1 MLKTRILTALVLIPL
16 LLAALFWLPST
27 MIAVLFGAITLIGA
41 WEWGTLT
48 GFRGGQRAAYVASIM
63 VLGVLAVTPIV
74 MLALGQIPVMV
85 LLVNFGVV
93 LLFWLAALSSLI
105 RDRADS
111 FLFHSTPGRA
121 LSGFFVLV
129 PAWQAAML
137 LHAQRHDHPA
147 WLLDALNLSAW
158 PALLIFLFLLV
169 WGADTFAYFAG
180 HRFGYHKLAPTVSPG
195 KTIEGVFGGLL
206 AVLLLAVFGGMYIWK
221 LQGMQWLWWVLLCLV
236 VGLISVLGDLVE
248 SKVKRV
254 AGVKDSGTIV
264 PGHGGV
270 LDRID
275 ALTSAAPAF
284 AFGTLLLD
292 RVWS

>member
-16 LLAALFWLPST
+16 LLAALFYLPSVL
-27 MIAVLFGAITLIGA
+27 IAVLFGSIILIGA

-48 GFRGGQRAAYVASIM
+48 GFRGGQRTAYVASVM

-85 LLVNFGVV
+85 LLANFGVV
-93 LLFWLAALSSLI
+93 LVFWLAALVSLM
-105 RDRADS
+105 RGRTDS
-111 FLFHSTPGRA
+111 FLFHSVPGRA

-129 PAWQAAML
+129 PAWQAAVL
-137 LHAQRHDHPA
+137 LHAQD
-147 WLLDALNLSAW
+147 LDR
-158 PALLIFLFLLV
+158 PALLLFLFLLV

-180 HRFGYHKLAPTVSPG
+180 HKFGRHKLAPSVSPG
-195 KTIEGVFGGLL
+195 KTIEGVAGGML
-206 AVLLLAVFGGMYIWK
+206 AVLLLAILGGLCVWRHDGVQ
-221 LQGMQWLWWVLLCLV
+221 LLWWILLCLA